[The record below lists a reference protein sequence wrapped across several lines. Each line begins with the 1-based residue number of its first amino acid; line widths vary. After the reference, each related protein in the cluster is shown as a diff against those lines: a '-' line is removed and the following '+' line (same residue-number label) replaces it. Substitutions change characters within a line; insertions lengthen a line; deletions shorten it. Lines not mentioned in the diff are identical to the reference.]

1 MSGDL
6 LSSLISFIF
15 KEMREFTGIRG
26 RFVMLLLAAWLI
38 FAGGYALAQPARG
51 TVPRTVFF
59 DSDGNE
65 ITNNE
70 FVDIRLANPHYRDQ
84 TLIRTLDDGTVEF
97 RLQKIPQEGMESP
110 SFAGRSLSGEIVDSS
125 DLRGKVLVLNFWFI
139 GCPVCRAEMPHL
151 NLLKEKFDREER
163 VEFIAMTADPAS
175 TVKSFLERNEFTYRQ
190 VADAQKALDSF
201 VFSGY
206 PRNIVISKTGEIVY
220 WRTTVKAWNKFESVL
235 RSELAK

>member
-1 MSGDL
+1 MVNL
-6 LSSLISFIF
+6 LSPLVSFIF
-15 KEMREFTGIRG
+15 KEMREFTGMRG
-26 RFVMLLLAAWLI
+26 RIVMLLLAAMWLI
-38 FAGGYALAQPARG
+38 VAGGYALGQPAGG

-70 FVDIRLANPHYRDQ
+70 FVDIRLANPHYKDR
-84 TLIRTLDDGTVEF
+84 TLIRTLEDGTIEF
-97 RLQKIPQEGMESP
+97 RLQKVPQEGMKSP
-110 SFAGRSLSGEIVDSS
+110 SFAVRSLSGEIVESS

-151 NLLKEKFDREER
+151 NLLKEKFNGEER
-163 VEFIAMTADPAS
+163 VEFVAMTADPAS
-175 TVKSFLERNEFTYRQ
+175 TVKNFLEGNEFTYRQ
-190 VADAQKALDSF
+190 VADAQKVLDSF

-220 WRTTVKAWNKFESVL
+220 WRTTVKAWNEFESVV